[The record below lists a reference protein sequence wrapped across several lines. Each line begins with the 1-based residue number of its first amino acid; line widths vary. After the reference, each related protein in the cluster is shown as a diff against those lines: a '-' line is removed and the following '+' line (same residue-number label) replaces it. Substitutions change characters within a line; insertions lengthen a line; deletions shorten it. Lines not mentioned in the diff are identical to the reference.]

1 MSRTR
6 KMQLKAMNEA
16 LENFTE
22 EVAVGLNIADAN
34 SIKQSV
40 VYNEPYNNIEVYKS
54 NQLYK
59 TMVEESNSIIKN
71 VKDKKEKMGKDKGN

>member
-6 KMQLKAMNEA
+6 KMQLKAMNKA
-16 LENFTE
+16 LEDFTE
-22 EVAVGLNIADAN
+22 KAVFGLNLSDAN
-34 SIKQSV
+34 TIKQSV

-59 TMVEESNSIIKN
+59 IMVDVSNSITQKIKA
-71 VKDKKEKMGKDKGN
+71 KRDEEKSNR

>member
-6 KMQLKAMNEA
+6 KMQLKAMNKA
-16 LENFTE
+16 LEDFTE
-22 EVAVGLNIADAN
+22 KAVVGLNLSDAN
-34 SIKQSV
+34 TIKQSV

-59 TMVEESNSIIKN
+59 TMVDVSNSITQNITT
-71 VKDKKEKMGKDKGN
+71 KKEEVEKQ

>member
-6 KMQLKAMNEA
+6 KMQLKAMNKA
-16 LENFTE
+16 LENFAG
-22 EVAVGLNIADAN
+22 EVVIGLDVSDAN

-54 NQLYK
+54 NQIYK
-59 TMVEESNSIIKN
+59 TMVDVSNTIMEN
-71 VKDKKEKMGKDKGN
+71 VKDKKEAEGKNS

>member
-6 KMQLKAMNEA
+6 KMQLKAMNKA
-16 LENFTE
+16 LEDFTE
-22 EVAVGLNIADAN
+22 KAVVGLSLSDAN
-34 SIKQSV
+34 TIKQSV

-59 TMVEESNSIIKN
+59 TMVDVSNSITQNITT
-71 VKDKKEKMGKDKGN
+71 KKEEVEKQ